1 MGCNWIWLRIIIFAW
16 RIPAG
21 NPITESFLESL
32 IAVNQG
38 QIWLRG
44 WNIIVGNS
52 WVSPGEVYPLLM
64 TLTRSLENTFPQTTE
79 WTTGSLKKVSVSRV
93 TGSSRYLSSGSFWII
108 YFIHINSTYSLK
120 LILNHSLNHIRLR
133 ESWWLW
139 CCPDHCASSNNIP
152 FSLFE
157 ANQKG
162 DLGFFLSSPA

>member
-1 MGCNWIWLRIIIFAW
+1 MN
-16 RIPAG
+16 
-21 NPITESFLESL
+21 
-32 IAVNQG
+32 
-38 QIWLRG
+38 
-44 WNIIVGNS
+44 
-52 WVSPGEVYPLLM
+52 
-64 TLTRSLENTFPQTTE
+64 
-79 WTTGSLKKVSVSRV
+79 TGSLEKVSVSRV

-133 ESWWLW
+133 ESWWFW

-162 DLGFFLSSPA
+162 DLGFFFVLPSLEHHAQISLSATAPVSTHMLPQFQESCRAAIECTKGLWWIYVWINECWCHSGDFLSLVH